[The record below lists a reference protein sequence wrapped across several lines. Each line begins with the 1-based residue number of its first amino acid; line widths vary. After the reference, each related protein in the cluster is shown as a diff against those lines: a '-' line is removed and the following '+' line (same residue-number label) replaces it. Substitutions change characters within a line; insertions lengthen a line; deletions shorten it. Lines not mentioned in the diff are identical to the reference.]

1 MPHFFI
7 YCAGEYTKSLKYRQ
21 RGFTL
26 IEMLITVVIIGI
38 VAGIGYP
45 SYMRYVES
53 SLRTDGKAGLLQA
66 ASELE
71 RCYSRQY
78 TYTGCTITPTSPD
91 GNYTIAVDTGSANDG
106 GFLITAT
113 TSRSDGCASDIT
125 LNALG
130 ERLPEVCW

>member
-1 MPHFFI
+1 MLYLFI
-7 YCAGEYTKSLKYRQ
+7 RYAGHQRKNHKNHQ

-26 IEMLITVVIIGI
+26 IEMLITVAIISI
-38 VAGIGYP
+38 IAGIGYP

-78 TYTGCTITPTSPD
+78 TYTDCTITPTSPD
-91 GNYTIAVDTGSANDG
+91 GNYTISADSGSVNDG

-113 TSRSDGCASDIT
+113 ASRSDGCASDIT

-130 ERLPEVCW
+130 ERLPEACW

>member
-1 MPHFFI
+1 
-7 YCAGEYTKSLKYRQ
+7 
-21 RGFTL
+21 
-26 IEMLITVVIIGI
+26 MLITVAIISI
-38 VAGIGYP
+38 IAGIGYP

-78 TYTGCTITPTSPD
+78 TYTDCTITPTSPD
-91 GNYTIAVDTGSANDG
+91 GNYTISADSGSVNDG

-113 TSRSDGCASDIT
+113 ASRSDGCASDIT

-130 ERLPEVCW
+130 ERLPEACW